1 MNNLLHISVQ
11 YGFVIYLMLE
21 DEDWYIYCFGS
32 IFTWIFLL
40 SMIYVHCQ
48 SCYSCPYDFTE
59 TMLFFFVIDVYT
71 SVLCSM
77 LGFKSN
83 GTFYGFSILCYV
95 GK

>member
-21 DEDWYIYCFGS
+21 EEEDGYIYCFGS
-32 IFTWIFLL
+32 IFTWIFFL

-59 TMLFFFVIDVYT
+59 TMGFF
-71 SVLCSM
+71 CH
-77 LGFKSN
+77 
-83 GTFYGFSILCYV
+83 
-95 GK
+95 